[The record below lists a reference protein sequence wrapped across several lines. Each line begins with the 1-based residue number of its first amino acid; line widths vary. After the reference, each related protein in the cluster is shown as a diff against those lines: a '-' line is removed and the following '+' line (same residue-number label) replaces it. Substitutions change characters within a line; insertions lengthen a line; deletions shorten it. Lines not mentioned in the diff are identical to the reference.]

1 VAAGYPLT
9 VKTNTFV
16 TRVLF
21 DQSHA
26 VPKAVGVEYLE
37 GEYLYRA
44 SPLSGNTGLR
54 GTAKATKEIILSGG
68 AFNSVQMLKL
78 SGIGPRAEL
87 DHFAIPVVQDL
98 QGVGRN
104 LQDRYEIPVTVKHEE
119 DFELLDGCTFDA
131 KEHDECYRQWAQNPH
146 ILNQKGPYT
155 TNGLA
160 AAMVMRSDFASTSD
174 NDLFIFGGPIN
185 FVGYYPQWG
194 DASVADHK
202 HFSWYALKAHTC
214 NKAGTVEL
222 RSSDPLDP
230 PIINFNYF
238 DTGTTSDGADVAD
251 LRAMVQ
257 AVNISR
263 QALSRYSDYDFL
275 GGSGFQEE
283 RPGPEIT
290 TEAEIEDYVKAN
302 AWGHHASCTNPIGA
316 DDDPMAVLD
325 SRFRVR
331 GTTGLRVVDAS
342 VFPRIPGIF
351 IQAPIYIVSEK
362 AADVIL
368 DAWS

>member
-1 VAAGYPLT
+1 MAAGYPLT
-9 VKTNTFV
+9 VKTDTLV
-16 TRVLF
+16 TRIVF
-21 DQSHA
+21 DQSDE
-26 VPKAVGVEYLE
+26 VPKAVSVEYLE

-44 SPLSGNTGLR
+44 SPLSGNKGCR
-54 GTAKATKEIILSGG
+54 GTANATKEIKLSGG
-68 AFNSVQMLKL
+68 TFNTVQMLKL
-78 SGIGPRAEL
+78 SGVGPREEL
-87 DHFAIPVVQDL
+87 DRFQIPVVKDL

-104 LQDRYEIPVTVKHEE
+104 LQDRYEIPVNVKHE
-119 DFELLDGCTFDA
+119 DNFKLLDGCTFDA
-131 KEHDECYRQWAQNPH
+131 KEHDECYRQWADNPH

-160 AAMVMRSDFASTSD
+160 AAMVTRSDFAETSD

-194 DASVADHK
+194 DDAVADHK
-202 HFSWYALKAHTC
+202 HFSWYALKAHTR
-214 NKAGTVEL
+214 NRAGVVEL

-230 PIINFNYF
+230 PIVNFNYF

-251 LRAMVQ
+251 LKAMAQ

-263 QALSRYSDYDFL
+263 LALSRYSDYDFL
-275 GGSGFQEE
+275 GGSQFQEE
-283 RPGPEIT
+283 RPGPEVT

-325 SRFRVR
+325 SQFRVR
-331 GTTGLRVVDAS
+331 GTSRLRVVDAS

-362 AADVIL
+362 AASVII